1 MEFRFAR
8 HTNNL
13 ENLKLFYIHILGF
26 ELLGGFENHND
37 YNGIFIGKP
46 NADWHLEFTQ
56 SNEIVAFN
64 YNEDDVLVFYPKEIS
79 EYNTLIDT
87 IKKNNINFIKAKNP
101 YWNENG
107 KMLLDPDGYRIII
120 SNLKCK

>member
-1 MEFRFAR
+1 MDFRFAR

-46 NADWHLEFTQ
+46 NEDWHLEFTQ

-64 YNEDDVLVFYPKEIS
+64 YN
-79 EYNTLIDT
+79 
-87 IKKNNINFIKAKNP
+87 
-101 YWNENG
+101 
-107 KMLLDPDGYRIII
+107 
-120 SNLKCK
+120 